1 MSTHKNIPPEI
12 RSILDASVRRVRGI
26 LLFRGT
32 CAALAAL
39 VASMLAIMAID
50 AMVTIYASWVRWALW
65 AAGLAFTCSVAYFA
79 LVKPLRRKFTAA
91 EIASLIERNH
101 PELEERLSTVVELAE
116 AGDIGASSRLMSEIT
131 KDAVKDAGT
140 VSPKKEFTG
149 RTVKPR
155 LVAAAVALG
164 ILGAL
169 FALFPKATLRLATRA
184 IMPSAEVDN
193 IYASSLKVSPGD
205 KVVLVGTPV
214 TVNLAV
220 DGGFPSRAFVRTR
233 PDGKGESVERMVRV
247 SEEGAEGPVFYS
259 FSYPRV
265 TSSFRYRISC
275 GSALTRSYRV
285 EAVPEPTYTDRVV
298 EIVHPKYTGRE
309 PERYTNTAAVVGIA
323 GSKVKVSARPSREGI
338 EGVAKLPGDRT
349 VYGSPSADGRLEF
362 SFDLTPD
369 LQGTWSTVVWDSN
382 GFTSQVD
389 QASITVAKDTPPEVK
404 LVTPEKLELKL
415 PRNGSLPVEFEAKD
429 DFGVARAVLEM
440 CIGAGQWTDAGP
452 VEVSKEGEFTWDGTH
467 VVKFLS
473 EASNVD
479 FKNAATVR
487 YRIRIEDNLP
497 VELGGPGVA
506 RTPEIQ
512 VQLAARWEKSFARQS
527 LSGQIDEARKEI
539 RTAVDQLRE
548 ARHNFEWA
556 ASNYEKSA
564 NNEWHRKE
572 ALKNSEKAKAA
583 AQNAEGLLSEFVDS
597 LMDSRLE
604 TGAEMFRPILEKR
617 LTPIRQGAEDI
628 FLMARREEKR
638 DSNRRLMKDAESA
651 IKALEEAQR
660 KFDILTKTAED
671 LQRIEEIAEREKL
684 LSEMAEEGEI
694 EAKDLAEEEQK
705 LLDDLRDEIRD
716 DLAKNLDKQKEK
728 AKELQD
734 RGRDLEKR
742 QEDLRGK
749 AQEAAKNNDEGA
761 MKAAADEEDRLAHDI
776 DEFRKQTEALTRDIE
791 KQAGTKEMDPNKTA
805 EPTEQA
811 SDKAR
816 SAAEDARSAT
826 DKMRNGDAQGAD
838 ENMKNAKDALAE
850 AQEKLAEAQ
859 KRMDAKN
866 GDFAE
871 SANELRDMEKSMEEA
886 VKAAWEAAEAER
898 KAAEAAQQ
906 QAAQQGQ
913 QQQGEQ
919 QQQGDQQQQQ
929 GDQQGQQQQGQ
940 QQTPQMQN
948 AAQKAAA
955 AAEKVKNQANS
966 RAEKNNMP
974 IDQFESPDRQQ
985 QSSQSQQGQQ
995 SENSKSTSESKSSL
1009 PDRGRARKAR
1019 KVPQGVFGEQG
1030 EDENWFKMK
1039 SESGTGAEVDS
1050 LDDVPAEYRGLV
1062 RDYFEALNKGG
1073 SKK

>member
-65 AAGLAFTCSVAYFA
+65 AAGLVFTCSVAYFA

-131 KDAVKDAGT
+131 KDAVKDAGK

-205 KVVLVGTPV
+205 QVVLVGTPV

-285 EAVPEPTYTDRVV
+285 EAVPEPTYSDRVV
-298 EIVHPKYTGRE
+298 EIVHPQYTGRE

-349 VYGSPSADGRLEF
+349 VYGSPSHDGRLEF
-362 SFDLTPD
+362 SFDLTPE

-452 VEVSKEGEFTWDGTH
+452 VEVTKEGEFTWDGTH

-497 VELGGPGVA
+497 AELGGPGVA

-539 RTAVDQLRE
+539 RTAVDHLRE

-716 DLAKNLDKQKEK
+716 DLAKNLDRQKEK

-791 KQAGTKEMDPNKTA
+791 KQAGTTEMDPNKTA

-826 DKMRNGDAQGAD
+826 EKMRNGDAQGAD

-871 SANELRDMEKSMEEA
+871 SANELRDMEKSMDEA

-898 KAAEAAQQ
+898 KAAEAAAQQ
-906 QAAQQGQ
+906 QAAQQG

-919 QQQGDQQQQQ
+919 QQQGDQQ
-929 GDQQGQQQQGQ
+929 GQQQGQ

>member
-1 MSTHKNIPPEI
+1 M
-12 RSILDASVRRVRGI
+12 
-26 LLFRGT
+26 
-32 CAALAAL
+32 
-39 VASMLAIMAID
+39 
-50 AMVTIYASWVRWALW
+50 
-65 AAGLAFTCSVAYFA
+65 
-79 LVKPLRRKFTAA
+79 
-91 EIASLIERNH
+91 
-101 PELEERLSTVVELAE
+101 
-116 AGDIGASSRLMSEIT
+116 
-131 KDAVKDAGT
+131 
-140 VSPKKEFTG
+140 
-149 RTVKPR
+149 
-155 LVAAAVALG
+155 
-164 ILGAL
+164 
-169 FALFPKATLRLATRA
+169 
-184 IMPSAEVDN
+184 
-193 IYASSLKVSPGD
+193 
-205 KVVLVGTPV
+205 
-214 TVNLAV
+214 
-220 DGGFPSRAFVRTR
+220 
-233 PDGKGESVERMVRV
+233 
-247 SEEGAEGPVFYS
+247 
-259 FSYPRV
+259 
-265 TSSFRYRISC
+265 
-275 GSALTRSYRV
+275 
-285 EAVPEPTYTDRVV
+285 
-298 EIVHPKYTGRE
+298 
-309 PERYTNTAAVVGIA
+309 
-323 GSKVKVSARPSREGI
+323 KVSARPSREGI
-338 EGVAKLPGDRT
+338 EGVARLPGDRT
-349 VYGSPSADGRLEF
+349 VYGSPSPDGRLEF
-362 SFDLTPD
+362 SFDLKPD

-512 VQLAARWEKSFARQS
+512 VELAARWEKSFARQS
-527 LSGQIDEARKEI
+527 LSGQIDEAKKGI
-539 RTAVDQLRE
+539 RTAVDHLRE

-583 AQNAEGLLSEFVDS
+583 AQNAEGLLLEFVDS

-694 EAKDLAEEEQK
+694 EAKVLAEEEQK

-716 DLAKNLDKQKEK
+716 DLAKNLDKQKER

-776 DEFRKQTEALTRDIE
+776 DEFRKQTDALTRDIE

-859 KRMDAKN
+859 KRMDDKN
-866 GDFAE
+866 GDLAE

-886 VKAAWEAAEAER
+886 VKAAREAAEAER
-898 KAAEAAQQ
+898 KAAEAA
-906 QAAQQGQ
+906 A
-913 QQQGEQ
+913 
-919 QQQGDQQQQQ
+919 
-929 GDQQGQQQQGQ
+929 QQQGQ

-985 QSSQSQQGQQ
+985 QSSQSQEGQQ

-1019 KVPQGVFGEQG
+1019 KVPQGVFGEKG